1 MPLLVVAMEIV
12 ESAQR
17 IEASR
22 ERLLKILRQ
31 QNAISAPW
39 LKLAT
44 ANAGELQ
51 AALGPSDAHRAAIF
65 GSSKRDG
72 GRAASVN
79 GR

>member
-31 QNAISAPW
+31 QNAISAP
-39 LKLAT
+39 
-44 ANAGELQ
+44 
-51 AALGPSDAHRAAIF
+51 
-65 GSSKRDG
+65 
-72 GRAASVN
+72 
-79 GR
+79 